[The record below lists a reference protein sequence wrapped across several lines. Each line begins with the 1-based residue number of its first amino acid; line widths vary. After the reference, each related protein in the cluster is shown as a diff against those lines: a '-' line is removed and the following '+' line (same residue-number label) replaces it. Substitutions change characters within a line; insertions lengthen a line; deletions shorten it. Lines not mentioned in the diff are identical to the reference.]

1 MKLTFELYTR
11 TGCHLCEE
19 MEREISILETEL
31 NFKVHVILINNDERL
46 EARYGEKVPVL
57 ACGNDI
63 ICQYVLNGEALSKAI
78 KRYT

>member
-11 TGCHLCEE
+11 TDCHLCEE
-19 MEREISILETEL
+19 MEREVSILETKL
-31 NFKVHVILINNDERL
+31 KFKADVITINEDERL

-63 ICQYVLNGEALSKAI
+63 ICQYVLNEEALSKAI

>member
-19 MEREISILETEL
+19 MEQEVSILETKL
-31 NFKVHVILINNDERL
+31 NFKAHVILINDDERL
-46 EARYGEKVPVL
+46 EARYGEKIPVL
-57 ACGNDI
+57 TRGKDI
-63 ICQYVLNGEALSKAI
+63 ICQFVLNEEALSKAI